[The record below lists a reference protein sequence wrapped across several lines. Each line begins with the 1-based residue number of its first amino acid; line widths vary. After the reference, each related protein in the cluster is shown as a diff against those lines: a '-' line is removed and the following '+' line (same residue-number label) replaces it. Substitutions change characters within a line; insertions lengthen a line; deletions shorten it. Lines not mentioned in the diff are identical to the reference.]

1 MKVGLIGAHGFIGSH
16 VARRFIQAGHEV
28 IGFGRDLDLG
38 RSLIPAVEWQRC
50 DLNTDTD
57 PDIWADRL
65 RGCDVVVNCAGV
77 LQKTSR
83 DDPVAIHGAATCA
96 LFDGALKAGIG
107 RIIHVSALGA
117 DDDVDTDYS
126 RSKRVADTYLAGL
139 DADWVILKPSLV
151 VARECYG
158 GTAMVRMLAG
168 LPGLVLIPEQAN
180 IVFQPVAMDD
190 LTEGILR
197 LTNTDAPSRLT
208 LAVTGP
214 AVQKLADIVQTIRE
228 WLGFGPARI
237 LAIPGWVMRPAIM
250 AADLLGYLGVETA
263 LRSTSFKQTEKPNIA
278 DHAPFERA
286 TGLTMQPLGG
296 ALANDPASRADRRD
310 ARLAAPLIA
319 LRMLIAFFW
328 IATGVITLAGIA
340 TATTADAAIAL
351 AAFIGT
357 TATVGLI
364 VATSCLDVVLG
375 IWLITAR
382 DLWRPC
388 AAQIV
393 VSFGYLCGLT
403 LLAPEMW
410 ADPVGPLLKVLPIIG
425 ATIVLAAT
433 GARR

>member
-28 IGFGRDLDLG
+28 TGFGRDLDLG
-38 RSLIPAVEWQRC
+38 RRLVPAVAWQYC

-57 PDIWADRL
+57 PQTWAERL
-65 RGCDVVVNCAGV
+65 NGCDVLVNCAGV

-83 DDPVAIHGAATCA
+83 DDPAAIHGAATCA
-96 LFDGALKAGIG
+96 LFDGALKAGVG
-107 RIIHVSALGA
+107 RIIHISALGA

-139 DADWVILKPSLV
+139 DANWVILKPSLV

-168 LPGLVLIPEQAN
+168 LPGLVAIPEQAN

-190 LTEGILR
+190 LTDGILR
-197 LTNTDAPSRLT
+197 LTDANAPSHLT

-214 AVQKLADIVQTIRE
+214 VVQDLTDIVQTIRV

-237 LAIPGWVMRPAIM
+237 LLVPGWAMQPAIL
-250 AADLLGYLGVETA
+250 AADVLGYLGVETA
-263 LRSTSFKQTEKPNIA
+263 LRSTSFKQTEKPNTA
-278 DHAPFERA
+278 DHIPFEEA
-286 TGLTMQPLGG
+286 TGLKMQLIGA
-296 ALANDPASRADRRD
+296 ALAKDPASRADRRD

-319 LRMLIAFFW
+319 LRVLLAFFW
-328 IATGVITLAGIA
+328 VATGIVTLAGITQA
-340 TATTADAAIAL
+340 AQADAALAL
-351 AAFIGT
+351 TALVGS
-357 TATVGLI
+357 TATLGAI
-364 VATSCLDVVLG
+364 IATSCLDVLLG
-375 IWLITAR
+375 VWLIAAR

-388 AAQIV
+388 VAQILL
-393 VSFGYLCGLT
+393 SLGYIGGLT

-410 ADPVGPLLKVLPIIG
+410 ADPLGPLLKVLPIIG
-425 ATIVLAAT
+425 ATLVLAAS